1 LQAIKILLLSKRQK
15 FVFVQYFII
24 VNQLLLRIKIS
35 METETRRKDKN
46 KRDYV

>member
-1 LQAIKILLLSKRQK
+1 MIDFMIDSR
-15 FVFVQYFII
+15 
-24 VNQLLLRIKIS
+24 QLLLCVEIS